1 MDERRAAALR
11 ILDAALRAAD
21 PRAAVLRALAI
32 DGTRLRVADQEEI
45 DLKVVDRVLLVGA
58 GKAAVGMARGALEV
72 FGGWIAEG
80 SLTTRHGGGADLPGI
95 EVWEAAHPVP
105 DTGGLAGAADALR
118 LARAAGPRDLVL
130 CLLSG
135 GASALWPA
143 PVAGVS
149 LSDLQRVT
157 ERLVRCGAPIAEINC
172 VRKHLSRIAGGRLAQ
187 AAAPARI
194 VTLAISDVVG
204 GALDAIGS
212 GPTVPD
218 PTTYED
224 ALEVLDRW
232 EVDAPASVLAHLR
245 RGDAGQIADTPDD
258 FDPAFARASAY
269 VIASNA
275 DALRAAA
282 DEAARLGWD
291 ARVVADDVEGDARSV
306 GEQVARLGLETR
318 AERSPRP
325 IALLLGGET
334 TVAVKGG
341 GRGGRNQELALGAAL
356 ELSGESGILVASAA
370 TDGVD
375 GPTDAAGGFAD
386 GGTVAR
392 GEAAGLDADDA
403 LRRNDA
409 YPFLRAAGDLIV
421 TGPTGTNVNDIIVVL
436 VDPASPD

>member
-1 MDERRAAALR
+1 MDAPRAAARR

-21 PRAAVLRALAI
+21 PREAVLRALRI
-32 DGTRLRVADQEEI
+32 DGTRLFVADSEEI
-45 DLKVVDRVLLVGA
+45 DLARVDRVLLVGA
-58 GKAAVGMARGALEV
+58 GKAAVGMTRGALET

-80 SLTTRHGGGADLPGI
+80 SITTRDGGGAALPGI
-95 EVWEAAHPVP
+95 EVWEASHPVP
-105 DTGGLAGAADALR
+105 DTGGLAGASDALR
-118 LARAAGPRDLVL
+118 LARSAGPCDLVL

-149 LSDLQRVT
+149 LTDLQRVT
-157 ERLVRCGAPIAEINC
+157 DRLVRSGARINDINC

-194 VTLAISDVVG
+194 VTLAISDVVS

-224 ALEVLDRW
+224 ALQVLADW
-232 EVDAPASVLAHLR
+232 EIDTPASILNHLR
-245 RGDAGQIADTPDD
+245 RGDAGLAAETPDD

-269 VIASNA
+269 VIAGNG

-291 ARVVADDVEGDARSV
+291 ARIVADDVEGEARAV
-306 GEQVARLGLETR
+306 GEQVARLGLEVR
-318 AERSPRP
+318 GERSARP
-325 IALLLGGET
+325 VALLLGGET
-334 TVAVKGG
+334 TVTVKGS

-356 ELSGESGILVASAA
+356 ELSGESGILVASCA

-386 GGTVAR
+386 GGTVSR
-392 GEAAGLDADDA
+392 GESGGLDAEDA

-409 YPFLRAAGDLIV
+409 HPFLRAAGDLIV
-421 TGPTGTNVNDIIVVL
+421 TGPSGTNVNDVIVVL
-436 VDPASPD
+436 VDGTPAR